1 MSGKRRR
8 NIIIAAAVIILAA
21 AAAAGICLY
30 LNRFDPEAYVQAV
43 LDVAYKK
50 ETEEYEEITGASK
63 QEAEAV
69 FEENLDATMEEFES
83 SPMPEELRPQYREL
97 FGEIAMQVSYTVGEA
112 HREDDGS
119 YAVPV
124 TVKPLTLF
132 SDTYD
137 TFQQKAKEYAD
148 QVTDSVMQGE
158 AMPSDDEMQSEVYQI
173 YYDVLR
179 EGVDSGLLY
188 GEARNVT
195 LHIAKNADGEYE
207 INAEDMKALDSLLI
221 EEEGDAQAEESDR
234 QDSVAGASVGSGTES
249 AEMTQTER

>member
-1 MSGKRRR
+1 MP
-8 NIIIAAAVIILAA
+8 
-21 AAAAGICLY
+21 Y
-30 LNRFDPEAYVQAV
+30 L
-43 LDVAYKK
+43 
-50 ETEEYEEITGASK
+50 
-63 QEAEAV
+63 
-69 FEENLDATMEEFES
+69 
-83 SPMPEELRPQYREL
+83 
-97 FGEIAMQVSYTVGEA
+97 
-112 HREDDGS
+112 
-119 YAVPV
+119 AVPV

-195 LHIAKNADGEYE
+195 LHIAKNTDGEYE

>member
-43 LDVAYKK
+43 LDVSYKK
-50 ETEEYEEITGASK
+50 ET
-63 QEAEAV
+63 
-69 FEENLDATMEEFES
+69 DATMEEFES

-112 HREDDGS
+112 HRENDGS

-195 LHIAKNADGEYE
+195 LHIAKNAC
-207 INAEDMKALDSLLI
+207 LLYTSPSPR
-221 EEEGDAQAEESDR
+221 D
-234 QDSVAGASVGSGTES
+234 
-249 AEMTQTER
+249 

>member
-43 LDVAYKK
+43 LDVSYKK
-50 ETEEYEEITGASK
+50 ETEEYEEITGVSK
-63 QEAEAV
+63 EEAEAV

-97 FGEIAMQVSYTVGEA
+97 FGEIAMQVSYTVGEV

-195 LHIAKNADGEYE
+195 LHIAKNTDGEYE